1 MITIAVPIVLY
12 VTIAVVI
19 ETLVE
24 FLVAPVLDR
33 VGRSWLLPY
42 AACLFGIV
50 FSFAYR
56 LDILRALLGIVPV
69 HPIIGHLVTGLAL
82 GRGSNFIHDL
92 FGRITGETKR
102 VTRRVS
108 RFARRLAAQ
117 VQKEPTQNSIRTEE
131 GLTDVPSTRPCEGD
145 R

>member
-24 FLVAPVLDR
+24 FLVAPLLDR

-42 AACLFGIV
+42 AACLFGIG

-82 GRGSNFIHDL
+82 GRGSNFVHDL

-102 VTRRVS
+102 ITRRIN

-117 VQKEPTQNSIRTEE
+117 GQKEPAEYNVEV
-131 GLTDVPSTRPCEGD
+131 TDATSTRHG
-145 R
+145 